1 MEPVTTA
8 AAVSTVVGYLAKK
21 IKDNKSIQSF
31 LDDFTEATVNWIR
44 PIFLED
50 DKPKEVLRDL
60 EAKPESTNR
69 QEAMKNKIA
78 IALEDNPSAEKLIY
92 EMVAIIEAKK
102 AKGEVVT
109 ISASKN
115 VNTGMITAGGHV
127 TLGDNSNVNK

>member
-78 IALEDNPSAEKLIY
+78 IALEDNPSAEKLKSAWLC
-92 EMVAIIEAKK
+92 ERRCHHSKK
-102 AKGEVVT
+102 ACLKPSLHRCRST
-109 ISASKN
+109 
-115 VNTGMITAGGHV
+115 
-127 TLGDNSNVNK
+127 